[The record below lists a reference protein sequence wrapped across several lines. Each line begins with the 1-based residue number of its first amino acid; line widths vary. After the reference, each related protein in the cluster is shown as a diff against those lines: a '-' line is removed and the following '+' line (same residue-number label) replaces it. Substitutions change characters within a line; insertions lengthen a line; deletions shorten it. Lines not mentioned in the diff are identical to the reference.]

1 MEAMRESW
9 TDERL
14 DDLSHR
20 SDDGFKRVE
29 ADLRAQRS
37 DAKSEFATLRSE
49 TKAEFTSLRS
59 ETKTEF
65 ALLRAEM
72 NARFDSMQ
80 RMIIQG
86 GGGIIASILLYVL
99 TSHL

>member
-29 ADLRAQRS
+29 ADLRA
-37 DAKSEFATLRSE
+37 K
-49 TKAEFTSLRS
+49 RS

-72 NARFDSMQ
+72 NTRFDSMQ